1 MMVSRIQKMKY
12 FVQIVFYICFVI
24 FSYSSFKHFISGS
37 VVYETMHNFDN
48 KDVPFPSI
56 TLCPAL
62 KTNNLVNIKINEIA
76 KDFSLNEHSM
86 QSFILYRTL
95 KQINTSFMEILK
107 KYSFT
112 YAEGFHIN
120 HMVTYAYGQKHEI
133 RNDQNML
140 M

>member
-12 FVQIVFYICFVI
+12 FMQFVI
-24 FSYSSFKHFISGS
+24 YIFFVILSYSSFKHFISGS
-37 VVYETMHNFDN
+37 VVYETIHNLDN
-48 KDVPFPSI
+48 KNVPFPSI

-112 YAEGFHIN
+112 FAEGFHID

>member
-1 MMVSRIQKMKY
+1 MVSRIQKTKY
-12 FVQIVFYICFVI
+12 FVQFVFYIFFVI
-24 FSYSSFKHFISGS
+24 FSYSLFKHFISGS

-48 KDVPFPSI
+48 EDVPFPSI

-76 KDFSLNEHSM
+76 RDFILNEHSM
-86 QSFILYRTL
+86 KSFNIYQTL

-112 YAEGFHIN
+112 FAEGFYID
-120 HMVTYAYGQKHEI
+120 HMVTYAYGQKVEV
-133 RNDQNML
+133 RNDHNSL
-140 M
+140 V